1 LTSCV
6 CRFGLR
12 FAGAPEITGDRI
24 IDALRQLLR
33 PAGRD
38 GVVVGLLGRG
48 IQSSRTPAMHERE
61 GARLGLRY
69 TYVLV
74 DFDRLG
80 LPDEAL
86 KSVVEAAGRLGF
98 AGLNV
103 THPFK
108 QAVLACLD
116 RLDPE
121 TEIIGAV
128 NTVVLKDGR
137 RDGRNTDCRGF
148 VDSFRENMSGSALER
163 VVQFGAGGAGAAVGY
178 ALMLLGAADLTI
190 VDSEPGRA
198 ERLAARL
205 APRFGN
211 RARAT
216 GSSAA
221 ALADADGIVNTT
233 PVGML
238 KYPGTPFHPGL
249 LLPRQWVGDIV
260 YFPEETELL
269 RAARALGCRTLSGA
283 GMAVHQ
289 AVRAFELFTGRAANA
304 AAMAA
309 HFEAAA

>member
-86 KSVVEAAGRLGF
+86 KGVVEAAGRLGF

-137 RDGRNTDCRGF
+137 RDGRNTDCRTC
-148 VDSFRENMSGSALER
+148 RALLWSGSC
-163 VVQFGAGGAGAAVGY
+163 
-178 ALMLLGAADLTI
+178 
-190 VDSEPGRA
+190 
-198 ERLAARL
+198 
-205 APRFGN
+205 
-211 RARAT
+211 
-216 GSSAA
+216 SSA
-221 ALADADGIVNTT
+221 
-233 PVGML
+233 P
-238 KYPGTPFHPGL
+238 
-249 LLPRQWVGDIV
+249 
-260 YFPEETELL
+260 
-269 RAARALGCRTLSGA
+269 
-283 GMAVHQ
+283 
-289 AVRAFELFTGRAANA
+289 AVRARQS
-304 AAMAA
+304 AMR
-309 HFEAAA
+309 